1 MCSSRNGRSTNGLC
15 SALVALSF
23 ISTCLPSQAQV
34 FGEGGL
40 FNRKKN
46 QAGQSPDEIG
56 VPVPKT
62 GKIEALKGH
71 EVTFEIVAESKTP
84 GATVEFLIRTFPSA
98 GKIVSM
104 VSKPRERNKV
114 LVTYYADPNS
124 GATEDAFAFAVRYR
138 GGRYSSAMRY
148 DISLV
153 DHKADIVVTEGI
165 DFGEVMIG
173 DESVKDIVVVNS
185 GDGTF
190 SRQLFVGP
198 PWYILEPSDGKLVIG
213 PNGRRTVRVAFRPE
227 LSGQTSYFLGFSR
240 SKRGT
245 TKLEGTGKPSFEL
258 STPEVE
264 LVLNEETDQ
273 REGELLVM
281 NHSEKP
287 LRVSADAS
295 SRLKGSLNEAY
306 LLAPQKE
313 TRIPI
318 SLWKTDTAPF
328 DGAVQFRLKTGYVQ
342 EAKVVAQVVPGRIA
356 VIVPGALSAEVINFG
371 KVQGGE
377 AVERQI
383 TVTNKGGLAVPLE
396 FHIPEPF
403 QLLTNPGPSLGSM
416 SEIGLSLGLYPPH
429 NYRGVVDANMKVQ
442 ANGQSISIRLLGN
455 VIKPEGGDSSPAVSR
470 GTGRFQLD
478 GLRLSSGAAL
488 PRAEPK
494 PIGISPNVGNS
505 SMPSGAMPPDSIK
518 VRLQTN
524 SSEELLRHRQLSDE
538 AGAAMT
544 TPSGHV
550 ALPLKQRKFKTGLRS
565 PEDLT
570 VVQSRSDSLV
580 VGWTAPRDSELCRFE
595 VEKLAMFVADGGRAP
610 VPMWVP
616 HEDIEFERINRLVKA
631 TIKGL
636 APAASYEIRVLMI
649 DEDEHSSAPSDVL
662 AVKTDLTMG
671 WTYFYLTLGVAALIV
686 LGYGIYRVIQNRQ
699 PEIYESKYADQ

>member
-1 MCSSRNGRSTNGLC
+1 MHSLC
-15 SALVALSF
+15 SAMVAVSVG
-23 ISTCLPSQAQV
+23 ISCLPVEAQV

-46 QAGQSPDEIG
+46 QVGPSPDQIG
-56 VPVPKT
+56 VPIPKT
-62 GKIEALKGH
+62 GKVEALKGH
-71 EVTFEIVAESKTP
+71 EVTFEIMAESKTP

-98 GKIVSM
+98 GRIVSM
-104 VSKPRERNKV
+104 VSKPSERNKA

-173 DESVKDIVVVNS
+173 DESIKDIVVVNS

-190 SRQLFVGP
+190 SRQLFVGSPWHILDP
-198 PWYILEPSDGKLVIG
+198 PDGKLVIG

-258 STPEVE
+258 ISTEVE
-264 LVLNEETDQ
+264 LVMNEETDQ
-273 REGELLVM
+273 REGELVVM
-281 NHSEKP
+281 NHSDKP

-318 SLWKTDTAPF
+318 NLWKTDTAPF

-342 EAKVVAQVVPGRIA
+342 AAKVVAKVVPGRIA
-356 VIVPGALSAEVINFG
+356 VSVPGALSSEVINFG
-371 KVQGGE
+371 KVQGGK

-383 TVTNKGGLAVPLE
+383 TVTNTGGLAVPLE

-403 QLLTNPGPSLGSM
+403 RLLTNPGPSLGSM
-416 SEIGLSLGLYPPH
+416 SEVSLSLGLYPPR

-442 ANGQSISIRLLGN
+442 ANGQSIPIRLLGN
-455 VIKPEGGDSSPAVSR
+455 VIKPEGGDSSPVVSPDP
-470 GTGRFQLD
+470 GRSPLD

-488 PRAEPK
+488 PPAEPK
-494 PIGISPNVGNS
+494 PIGDPPNVGNS
-505 SMPSGAMPPDSIK
+505 SMPSGAMPSESMK
-518 VRLQTN
+518 VSLQTN
-524 SSEELLRHRQLSDE
+524 PSEDLLWHRQLSDE
-538 AGAAMT
+538 AVEAMT

-550 ALPLKQRKFKTGLRS
+550 ALPFKQRKFKTDMRS

-570 VVQSRSDSLV
+570 VVESNSDSLV

-595 VEKLAMFVADGGRAP
+595 VEKLAMFVADGGKVP
-610 VPMWVP
+610 IPMWVP

-636 APAASYEIRVLMI
+636 APAASYEIRVLMV
-649 DEDEHSSAPSDVL
+649 DENERSSAPSDVL
-662 AVKTDLTMG
+662 VVKTELPMD
-671 WTYFYLTLGVAALIV
+671 WTYIYLILGVAALIV

-699 PEIYESKYADQ
+699 PEVYESKYADL

>member
-1 MCSSRNGRSTNGLC
+1 MRSFRNGRSTNGLC
-15 SALVALSF
+15 SALVALSL
-23 ISTCLPSQAQV
+23 IITCFPAEAQV

-71 EVTFEIVAESKTP
+71 EVTFEIMAESKTP

-104 VSKPRERNKV
+104 VSKPSERNKV

-173 DESVKDIVVVNS
+173 DESVRDIVIVNS

-198 PWYILEPSDGKLVIG
+198 PWHILEPSDGKLVIG
-213 PNGRRTVRVAFRPE
+213 PNGRRAVRVAFRPE

-258 STPEVE
+258 ITPEVE

-281 NHSEKP
+281 NHSGKP

-306 LLAPQKE
+306 LLAPRKE

-318 SLWKTDTAPF
+318 NLWKTDTAPF
-328 DGAVQFRLKTGYVQ
+328 DGAVKFRLKTGYVR
-342 EAKVVAQVVPGRIA
+342 EAKVVAQVAPGRIA
-356 VIVPGALSAEVINFG
+356 VNVPGALSSEVINFG

-383 TVTNKGGLAVPLE
+383 TVTNIGGLAVPLE

-403 QLLTNPGPSLGSM
+403 RLLTDPGPSLGSM
-416 SEIGLSLGLYPPH
+416 SEIGLSLGLYPPR

-455 VIKPEGGDSSPAVSR
+455 VIKPEGGVSSPMVSPGAGISR
-470 GTGRFQLD
+470 LD
-478 GLRLSSGAAL
+478 GLRLSSGPAL

-494 PIGISPNVGNS
+494 PIGVSPNVGNS
-505 SMPSGAMPPDSIK
+505 SIPSEAMPPDSTK
-518 VRLQTN
+518 VSLQTD
-524 SSEELLRHRQLSDE
+524 SPKDLRHQQLSDE
-538 AGAAMT
+538 AVESMT

-550 ALPLKQRKFKTGLRS
+550 AVSLKQRNFKTGLRS

-570 VVQSRSDSLV
+570 VVESKSDSLV

-595 VEKLAMFVADGGRAP
+595 VEKLVMFAAEGGRAP

-636 APAASYEIRVLMI
+636 APAASYEIRVLML
-649 DEDEHSSAPSDVL
+649 DEDEQSSAPSDVL
-662 AVKTDLTMG
+662 VVKTELSMG

-686 LGYGIYRVIQNRQ
+686 LGYGIYQVMQNRP
-699 PEIYESKYADQ
+699 PEVYESEYADL

>member
-1 MCSSRNGRSTNGLC
+1 MRSFRNGRSTNGLC
-15 SALVALSF
+15 SALVALSL
-23 ISTCLPSQAQV
+23 IITCFPAEAQV

-71 EVTFEIVAESKTP
+71 EVTFEIMAESKTP

-104 VSKPRERNKV
+104 VSKPSERNKV

-173 DESVKDIVVVNS
+173 DESVKDIVIVNS

-198 PWYILEPSDGKLVIG
+198 PWHILEPSDGKLVIG
-213 PNGRRTVRVAFRPE
+213 PNGRRAVRVAFRPE

-258 STPEVE
+258 ITPEVE

-281 NHSEKP
+281 NHSDKP

-306 LLAPQKE
+306 LLAPRKE

-318 SLWKTDTAPF
+318 NLWKTDTAPF
-328 DGAVQFRLKTGYVQ
+328 DGAVKFRLKTGYVR

-356 VIVPGALSAEVINFG
+356 VNVPGALSSEVINFG

-377 AVERQI
+377 AIERQI
-383 TVTNKGGLAVPLE
+383 TVTNIGGLAVPLE

-403 QLLTNPGPSLGSM
+403 RLLTNPGPSLGSM
-416 SEIGLSLGLYPPH
+416 SEIGLSLGLYPPR

-455 VIKPEGGDSSPAVSR
+455 VIKPEGGDSSPMVSPSA
-470 GTGRFQLD
+470 GRSRLD

-494 PIGISPNVGNS
+494 PIGVSPNVGNS
-505 SMPSGAMPPDSIK
+505 SIPSEAMPPDSIK
-518 VRLQTN
+518 VGLQTD
-524 SSEELLRHRQLSDE
+524 SSKDLRHQQLSDE
-538 AGAAMT
+538 AVEAMM
-544 TPSGHV
+544 TPSGNV
-550 ALPLKQRKFKTGLRS
+550 AVSLKQRKFKTGLRS

-570 VVQSRSDSLV
+570 VVESKSDSLV

-595 VEKLAMFVADGGRAP
+595 VEKLAMFVVDGGGAP
-610 VPMWVP
+610 VPTWVP

-636 APAASYEIRVLMI
+636 APAASYEIRVLMV

-662 AVKTDLTMG
+662 VVKTELSMG

-686 LGYGIYRVIQNRQ
+686 LGYGIYQVTQNRP
-699 PEIYESKYADQ
+699 PEVYESEYADL